1 MVWLTKIK
9 DLNIDD
15 IKPIGCLIFVLL
27 IIVLLIWYFSI
38 LLCLVLIENIS
49 GENNSI
55 KREWWFA
62 IRKLSIGVLILIKFN
77 SRPTS
82 QERKWLGW

>member
-15 IKPIGCLIFVLL
+15 IKQIGCLIFVLL
-27 IIVLLIWYFSI
+27 IIVLLIWYFLI
-38 LLCLVLIENIS
+38 LVCLVLIENVS

-62 IRKLSIGVLILIKFN
+62 IRKLSIGVLILIKSN
-77 SRPTS
+77 SRPTG